1 MLQENDPESKR
12 RKTNPEEQEVFTVTG
27 TWKKLNDFIRK
38 KVEVNNESVGRSP
51 WRFLKK
57 KMQTAKKKR
66 NHLFFI
72 DIGILRF
79 SLLHHILSF
88 LRVDFCICVQIEYQC
103 VFFVRKN
110 ICFSG
115 CIQDTEYESSS
126 LHYCL
131 DFDLIRY
138 EICCKTNCRKHPAA
152 NFARNRFSGVIDPRD
167 RKSYLWQAVNFR
179 RSRKKQNAGW
189 WQRLF
194 PGSHAPTEGSSL
206 PLFLTAITPGGN
218 LRHPPC
224 VCGNQPVH
232 NRRSDML
239 E

>member
-1 MLQENDPESKR
+1 MTWSGHEEGGREEEEKDRSKLLLLSLISLFIMFKMLQENDPESKR

-38 KVEVNNESVGRSP
+38 KVEVNNESVERSP

-103 VFFVRKN
+103 VFLCERIFAFLVLSRSQSTNLLVCVFVW
-110 ICFSG
+110 
-115 CIQDTEYESSS
+115 TSSS
-126 LHYCL
+126 
-131 DFDLIRY
+131 
-138 EICCKTNCRKHPAA
+138 
-152 NFARNRFSGVIDPRD
+152 
-167 RKSYLWQAVNFR
+167 
-179 RSRKKQNAGW
+179 
-189 WQRLF
+189 
-194 PGSHAPTEGSSL
+194 
-206 PLFLTAITPGGN
+206 
-218 LRHPPC
+218 
-224 VCGNQPVH
+224 
-232 NRRSDML
+232 
-239 E
+239 

>member
-12 RKTNPEEQEVFTVTG
+12 RKTSPEEQGVFTVTD

-38 KVEVNNESVGRSP
+38 KVEVNNESVERSP

-103 VFFVRKN
+103 VFLCERIFAFLVVYQSQSTN
-110 ICFSG
+110 LLV
-115 CIQDTEYESSS
+115 YV
-126 LHYCL
+126 YCL
-131 DFDLIRY
+131 DFDLVRY
-138 EICCKTNCRKHPAA
+138 EICFKTNCRICQEQ
-152 NFARNRFSGVIDPRD
+152 V
-167 RKSYLWQAVNFR
+167 
-179 RSRKKQNAGW
+179 
-189 WQRLF
+189 
-194 PGSHAPTEGSSL
+194 
-206 PLFLTAITPGGN
+206 
-218 LRHPPC
+218 
-224 VCGNQPVH
+224 
-232 NRRSDML
+232 
-239 E
+239 

>member
-1 MLQENDPESKR
+1 MIKATINIDHMSYSGHEEGGREEEEKDRSKLLLLSLISLFMMFNMLQENDPESKR

-38 KVEVNNESVGRSP
+38 KVEVNNESVERSP

-115 CIQDTEYESSS
+115 CIQEIEYKFYS
-126 LHYCL
+126 LCYCL

-138 EICCKTNCRKHPAA
+138 EI
-152 NFARNRFSGVIDPRD
+152 
-167 RKSYLWQAVNFR
+167 
-179 RSRKKQNAGW
+179 
-189 WQRLF
+189 
-194 PGSHAPTEGSSL
+194 
-206 PLFLTAITPGGN
+206 
-218 LRHPPC
+218 
-224 VCGNQPVH
+224 
-232 NRRSDML
+232 
-239 E
+239 